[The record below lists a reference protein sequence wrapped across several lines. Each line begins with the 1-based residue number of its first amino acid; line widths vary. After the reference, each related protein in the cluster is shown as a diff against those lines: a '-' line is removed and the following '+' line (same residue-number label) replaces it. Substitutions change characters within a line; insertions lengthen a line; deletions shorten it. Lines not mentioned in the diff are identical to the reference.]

1 MRGSSGGAAAAR
13 QRVFN
18 TSPSPPPLPADKSPD
33 TRSKAVRLVCNQL
46 IQEPQLE
53 AAIVA
58 FAQAALRQL
67 QIKGGQ
73 QQQGE
78 EEGWTQEE
86 AAR

>member
-1 MRGSSGGAAAAR
+1 M
-13 QRVFN
+13 
-18 TSPSPPPLPADKSPD
+18 
-33 TRSKAVRLVCNQL
+33 RLVCNQL

>member
-1 MRGSSGGAAAAR
+1 M
-13 QRVFN
+13 
-18 TSPSPPPLPADKSPD
+18 
-33 TRSKAVRLVCNQL
+33 CNQL